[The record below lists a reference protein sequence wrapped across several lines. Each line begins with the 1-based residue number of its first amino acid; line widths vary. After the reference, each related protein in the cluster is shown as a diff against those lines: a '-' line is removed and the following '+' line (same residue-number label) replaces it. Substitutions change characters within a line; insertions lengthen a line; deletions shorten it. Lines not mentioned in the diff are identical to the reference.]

1 MDQYSSLPL
10 SSDGKALIYG
20 TSQKTCLTFY
30 ALPRVKEDGKPKKN
44 MRVFYVRKVFCFLS
58 AWLFVSSAYS
68 QQIDTMK
75 LYQLSE
81 VEVVEKVRPSSTST
95 SSPVQLMTT
104 ESIKRLGIQDL
115 SEAVKRFSGVTVKDY
130 GGIGGL
136 KTISIRSFGAQ
147 HTAVSYDGITIS
159 DAQSGQVDISRFS
172 LDNVEQVSLTIGQ
185 SDDIFQ
191 TARMYASAGVLSI
204 KTAQPIFDGKRYN
217 LSTRLGAG
225 SFGLFTPSLQYEYK
239 LSNKFSVSTRADW
252 VSAKGE
258 YPFTLTN
265 GKLVT
270 EEKRKNSDVQ
280 SLRLEGNLYGNIGGG
295 ELRAKLYY
303 YDSERGL
310 PGSVILYN
318 DYAKE
323 RLWDN
328 NFFGQVQYRKAMS
341 ERLSLQSSARYS
353 YTYSKYRNIDS
364 KYPDGLQVDR
374 NTQQEYYFSAGLLF
388 LPLTDLSFSLTSDLA
403 RSELDNNFTNTAHP
417 KRTTSLTALA
427 AKFNNSRFTFTGNLL
442 ATYMSDEVKSGNR
455 PEDKKRLSPAA
466 SLSWRPF
473 EENTLRIR
481 ASFKDIFR
489 VPTFIDLYYLR
500 YGNKNLRPERALQY
514 NLGLT
519 WSGEFLFFRY
529 LTASADVYYNK
540 AEDKIVVSPSTYI
553 SRMVNL
559 GEVESKG
566 LDLNL
571 QGEIPLAPT
580 MQFVWMS
587 SYSYQ
592 HAIDITNPQ
601 GKSYRHQIQYTP
613 KHSGLASLTFENP
626 VVNFSYSLTAVGER
640 YILPQNIAANKI
652 DGYIEQSIA
661 LNKVFKIKKMKV
673 RMQGEVLNLG
683 DKTYDI
689 IKSYPMSGRSWRINI
704 IVNI

>member
-1 MDQYSSLPL
+1 
-10 SSDGKALIYG
+10 
-20 TSQKTCLTFY
+20 
-30 ALPRVKEDGKPKKN
+30 
-44 MRVFYVRKVFCFLS
+44 MRVFYVQRLLCLLC
-58 AWLFVSSAYS
+58 AWTFVSIAYS

-75 LYQLSE
+75 LHQLSE
-81 VEVVEKVRPSSTST
+81 VEVVEKVRPAANRAST
-95 SSPVQLMTT
+95 PVQYMTT

-115 SEAVKRFSGVTVKDY
+115 SEAVKRFSGVAIKDY

-136 KTISIRSFGAQ
+136 KTVSIRSFGAQ

-191 TARMYASAGVLSI
+191 TARMYASAGALSI
-204 KTAQPIFDGKRYN
+204 KTARPVFNGKNYN

-225 SFGLFTPSLQYEYK
+225 SFGLFTPSVQYEHRLTHK
-239 LSNKFSVSTRADW
+239 LSISTRADW

-280 SLRLEGNLYGNIGGG
+280 SLRLEGNLYGEVAGG
-295 ELRAKLYY
+295 ELLGKLYY

-310 PGSVILYN
+310 PGSVVFYN

-328 NFFGQVQYRKAMS
+328 NFFGQVQYRKEMNDRMA
-341 ERLSLQSSARYS
+341 LQSSARYS
-353 YTYSKYRNIDS
+353 YTYSKYRDIDN
-364 KYPDGLQVDR
+364 KYPNGLQVDR
-374 NTQQEYYFSAGLLF
+374 NTQQEYYFSAGF
-388 LPLTDLSFSLTSDLA
+388 LYRPFTVFSLSLTSDIA
-403 RSELDNNFTNTAHP
+403 RSLLDNNFTNMAEPH
-417 KRTTSLTALA
+417 RITSLTAFA
-427 AKFNNSRFTFTGNLL
+427 AKYQNTRFTFTGSLL
-442 ATYMSDEVKSGNR
+442 GTYIADKVKSGNK
-455 PEDKKRLSPAA
+455 PADKKRLSPAA

-473 EENTLRIR
+473 EENTFRLR

-489 VPTFIDLYYLR
+489 IPTFVDLYYLR
-500 YGNKNLRPERALQY
+500 YGNRNLRPERALQY

-519 WSGEFLFFRY
+519 WSGEFIFFRH

-540 AEDKIVVSPSTYI
+540 AEDKIVASPSTYVSSMI
-553 SRMVNL
+553 NL

-566 LDLNL
+566 LDVNL
-571 QGEIPLAPT
+571 QGEVPLTTA
-580 MQFVWMS
+580 MQLVWTS
-587 SYSYQ
+587 SYSFL
-592 HAIDITNPQ
+592 HAIDITDPQ

-613 KHSGLASLTFENP
+613 KHSGVASIAFENP
-626 VVNFSYSLTAVGER
+626 LVNFTYSLTAVGER
-640 YILPQNIAANKI
+640 YILPQNIEANRI
-652 DGYIEQSIA
+652 EGYVEQSIS
-661 LNKVFKIKKMKV
+661 LNKAFNIGKT
-673 RMQGEVLNLG
+673 RLRLQGEVLNIG

-689 IKSYPMSGRSWRINI
+689 IKFYPMPGRSWRIN
-704 IVNI
+704 VMLNI